1 MFDKPNSCRIA
12 IAGAVIALATAA
24 SPAVAKVGNSDT
36 GDVSSIYYNGQIL
49 TMEGPE
55 PQYVEALVEQGG
67 TIAFAGSLQEAHTR
81 FPEATRRDLQGQTM
95 LPGFIDGHGHIYLSG
110 LLLSMANVFPEPDG
124 VATGYDDLVRI
135 TREWMVSENGRKF
148 IKTFGWVMA
157 NGYDHTMLREGD
169 HPTADVLDR
178 ITTEY
183 PVLMLHQSGHFA
195 SLNHK
200 ALEVAG
206 LTKDTPDPA
215 GGVIRRNK
223 DGTPNGVVEESVVA
237 QIGNPILSRID
248 PEIDAMAIEKG
259 QDLYI
264 RYGFTTAEEARAYP
278 SASAA
283 LEKAAQDGRVRID
296 IIGYPDIAANMKAMD
311 SAFWS
316 LDRKYTGHYRVGG
329 AKISLDGTVQGKTAW
344 LSHPYHIVPEH
355 TDANYVGYPAMSDEK
370 AREFFT
376 LAASRKWQ
384 IICHA
389 NGDAAIDQ
397 CLDSIEAAQ
406 KSHPDPDH
414 RSVIV
419 HAQTMRAD
427 QVQRVKALGALPTF
441 FAAHTF
447 YWGDYHRESSLGS
460 PRAERISPTR
470 DAINAGLTLTTHHDA
485 PVITPN
491 AMRIVDAS
499 VNRTTRSGKVLGLE
513 QRLTPYEALK
523 SITSW
528 GAIQHFEEHSKGTLT
543 AGKRADLVVLS
554 DNPLTIDRSTIKK
567 IEVRA
572 TIKDGKT
579 LYCAATCGR
588 TSICE

>member
-1 MFDKPNSCRIA
+1 MRQPARGRFVIAGLLLALASTMSPNAARANDTDPNS
-12 IAGAVIALATAA
+12 G
-24 SPAVAKVGNSDT
+24 G
-36 GDVSSIYYNGQIL
+36 SIYFNGPIL

-55 PQYVEALVEQGG
+55 PQYVDALVEQGG
-67 TIAFAGSLQEAHTR
+67 YIAFAGSLDEARAR
-81 FPEATRRDLQGQTM
+81 FPAAKGRDLQGQTM
-95 LPGFIDGHGHIYLSG
+95 LPGFIDSHGHIYLTG

-124 VATGYDDLVRI
+124 VVTGYDDLVRI
-135 TREWMVSENGRKF
+135 TREWMASETGQKF

-157 NGYDHTMLREGD
+157 NGYDHTILREGD

-178 ITTEY
+178 ITTDY

-200 ALEVAG
+200 ALEVAD
-206 LTKDTPDPA
+206 LTKETPDPA
-215 GGVIRRNK
+215 GGVIRRNR
-223 DGTPNGVVEESVVA
+223 DGTPNGVVEESVVTR
-237 QIGNPILSRID
+237 IGNPILSRVN
-248 PEIDAMAIEKG
+248 PEIDAIVIEKG
-259 QDLYI
+259 QDLYV

-278 SASAA
+278 PVSAA
-283 LEKAAQDGRVRID
+283 LEKAAQDGRLRID
-296 IIGYPDIAANMKAMD
+296 IIGYPDIAANVKAMD

-316 LDRKYTGHYRVGG
+316 ANRKYTGHYRIGG
-329 AKISLDGTVQGKTAW
+329 TKISLDGTVQGKTAW

-355 TDANYVGYPAMSDEK
+355 TDANYVGYPAMPDEK

-376 LAASRKWQ
+376 LAASKQWQ

-397 CLDSIEAAQ
+397 CLNSIEAAQ
-406 KSHPDPDH
+406 KLHPDPDH

-419 HAQTMRAD
+419 HAQMMRAD
-427 QVQRVKALGALPTF
+427 QIKRVKALRALPTF

-491 AMRIVDAS
+491 AMRLVDAS
-499 VNRTTRSGKVLGLE
+499 VNRTTRSGKVLGPE
-513 QRLTPYEALK
+513 QRLTSYEALK

-528 GAIQHFEEHSKGTLT
+528 GAIQHFEEHSKGTLA

-554 DNPLTIDRSTIKK
+554 DNPLTIDRSRIKS

-579 LYCAATCGR
+579 LHCAATPGR